1 MLVAADRREQLTEE
15 DEEYSLKL
23 DQLDAKWRIRCLQAQ
38 DVQAHN
44 RRLIERNLGVRVES
58 VHGSDLDDSTG
69 FQSDARE
76 TDERQGLYPQ
86 LRVENIEDGRLK
98 VKRNIVLDT
107 DDQNEDG
114 HQGMRMCFAVV
125 EFPSIV
131 DTFSEHQECSIAML
145 KMEEDEDLD
154 TGFPFFMDENGD
166 DDNLVISDY
175 YNDIKLQV
183 FDEAVSLCSM
193 LHLFHDRI

>member
-1 MLVAADRREQLTEE
+1 MEE
-15 DEEYSLKL
+15 DEDYSLKL
-23 DQLDAKWRIRCLQAQ
+23 DQLDAKWRIRSLQAQ

-44 RRLIERNLGVRVES
+44 RRLIERNLGTRES
-58 VHGSDLDDSTG
+58 DYDDSTG
-69 FQSDARE
+69 SQSDGNEGEEDQR
-76 TDERQGLYPQ
+76 RGLYPQ

-107 DDQNEDG
+107 DDENEDG

-131 DTFSEHQECSIAML
+131 ETFSEHQECSIAML

-183 FDEAVSLCSM
+183 FDDAVSPWSSQHALYTLDLM
-193 LHLFHDRI
+193 LS